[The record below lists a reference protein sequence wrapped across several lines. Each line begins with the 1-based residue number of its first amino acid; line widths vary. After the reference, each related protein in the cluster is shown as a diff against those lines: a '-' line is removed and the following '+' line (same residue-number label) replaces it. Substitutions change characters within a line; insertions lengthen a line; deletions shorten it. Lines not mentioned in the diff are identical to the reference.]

1 MGQIGSQ
8 VPHGRREI
16 LDPHKLE
23 AAMPKLINKLQELQ
37 QELSPEEKKVFGEI
51 INSAARHT
59 NSVVEAQ
66 YKGSQ
71 FTKPISAAA
80 TLRMKHQMIDL
91 PKTLSIEE

>member
-1 MGQIGSQ
+1 MVQIKPQ
-8 VPHGRREI
+8 VPHDTQEL

-23 AAMPKLINKLQELQ
+23 DAMPTLINKLRELQ
-37 QELSPEEKKVFGEI
+37 QELSPAEKKVFDEI

-59 NSVVEAQ
+59 DSVVSAQ
-66 YKGSQ
+66 YKGAQ